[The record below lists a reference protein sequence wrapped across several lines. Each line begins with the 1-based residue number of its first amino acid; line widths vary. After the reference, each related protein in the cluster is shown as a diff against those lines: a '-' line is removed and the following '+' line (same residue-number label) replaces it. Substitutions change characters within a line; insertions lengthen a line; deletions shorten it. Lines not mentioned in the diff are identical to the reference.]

1 MKKLP
6 NKLKQIIKK
15 KRFSLNTLHD
25 TRSWKGGLDI
35 DYRIT
40 MVKTDG
46 ENCYDYLTPLNTEWG
61 TIYVNIKVKGSVE
74 MADGNSWGGDKW
86 LTEISKATKTKRN
99 YWGGYDCKYNR
110 LWGNQP
116 NKQIRKEIRK
126 EVKGEVKDFLKLMG
140 ISTKSW
146 DGGIEIKTISWE
158 K

>member
-15 KRFSLNTLHD
+15 KRFSLNTLEN
-25 TRSWKGGLDI
+25 TRAWRGGLDI

-40 MVKTDG
+40 MVKSDG
-46 ENCYDYLTPLNTEWG
+46 EDCYDYLTPLNTEWG

-74 MADGNSWGGDKW
+74 MADGNAWGGDKW

-146 DGGIEIKTISWE
+146 DGGIEIKAINWE

>member
-1 MKKLP
+1 MRKLP
-6 NKLKQIIKK
+6 KILKQIIKK
-15 KRFSLNTLHD
+15 KRFSLDTLD
-25 TRSWKGGLDI
+25 STSSWRGGMKI

-40 MVKTDG
+40 MVKSG
-46 ENCYDYLTPLNTEWG
+46 EEKWYDHLTPLNTG
-61 TIYVNIKVKGSVE
+61 YGNIYVNLKVKGYVE
-74 MADGNSWGGDKW
+74 TRERYAGDKL
-86 LTEISKATKTKRN
+86 LTEISRATKTTQT

-116 NKQIRKEIRK
+116 NKQIRREIRK

-146 DGGIEIKTISWE
+146 DGGIEIKAINWE